1 MIIGFT
7 GIELP
12 QGKIKFHDQK
22 LITLVN
28 KDNPKKVSPYFFEFV
43 LDDFIQSFAIIVPKD
58 KILDILIYDM
68 EKIENRIQRTSNPI
82 EIKLLEKCMNS
93 LEQEIPL
100 CDVVFDDS
108 SKTMLDLLSLA
119 SMKPMVLL
127 KGNEDINDIIS
138 LTIDKADYM
147 FFYTSGAQES
157 HAWFV
162 PKGTDIISCA
172 AKIHTDLARGFI
184 KGDVVKYQDY
194 LEHHNFNECKT
205 KGVAKMV
212 DKDYI
217 VNPHEIIEIRF
228 NI

>member
-28 KDNPKKVSPYFFEFV
+28 KDNPKKISPYFFEFV
-43 LDDFIQSFAIIVPKD
+43 LDAFIQSFAIIVPKD

-82 EIKLLEKCMNS
+82 ETKLLGKCMNS

-100 CDVVFDDS
+100 CDIVFDDS
-108 SKTMLDLLSLA
+108 SKTILDLLSLA

-127 KGNEDINDIIS
+127 KGNEDINDIIF
-138 LTIDKADYM
+138 LTIDKANYM
-147 FFYTSGAQES
+147 FFYTSGIQES

-162 PKGTDIISCA
+162 PQGSDIITCA

-184 KGDVVKYQDY
+184 KGDVVKYEDY

-217 VNPHEIIEIRF
+217 VSPHEIIEIRF

>member
-28 KDNPKKVSPYFFEFV
+28 KDNPKKISPYFFEFV
-43 LDDFIQSFAIIVPKD
+43 LDDFIKSFAIIVPKD

-82 EIKLLEKCMNS
+82 ETKLLGKCMNS

-119 SMKPMVLL
+119 SMKPIVLL
-127 KGNEDINDIIS
+127 KGDEDINNIIF
-138 LTIDKADYM
+138 LAIEKAAYM
-147 FFYTSGAQES
+147 FFYTSGIQES

-172 AKIHTDLARGFI
+172 GKIHTDLARGFI

-217 VNPHEIIEIRF
+217 VSPHELIEIRF
-228 NI
+228 NV

>member
-1 MIIGFT
+1 MDNF
-7 GIELP
+7 
-12 QGKIKFHDQK
+12 IK
-22 LITLVN
+22 
-28 KDNPKKVSPYFFEFV
+28 
-43 LDDFIQSFAIIVPKD
+43 SFAIIVPKD
-58 KILDILIYDM
+58 KILDILIYDI
-68 EKIENRIQRTSNPI
+68 EKIENRMQGTANQI
-82 EIKLLEKCMNS
+82 ETKLMKKCINY

-108 SKTMLDLLSLA
+108 EKQMLDLLSLI
-119 SMKPMVLL
+119 SMKPIVLL
-127 KGNEDINDIIS
+127 KGDEDINNIIS
-138 LTIDKADYM
+138 LAIDKADYM
-147 FFYTSGAQES
+147 FFYTSGTQES

-162 PKGTDIISCA
+162 PKGSDIIACA

-194 LEHHNFNECKT
+194 LDHHNFNECKA

-217 VNPHEIIEIRF
+217 VSPHEIIEIRF

>member
-7 GIELP
+7 GIDLP

-22 LITLVN
+22 LIDLIN
-28 KDNPKKVSPYFFEFV
+28 KDNPKKISPYFFEFV
-43 LDDFIQSFAIIVPKD
+43 LDDFIKSFAIIVPKD
-58 KILDILIYDM
+58 NILDILILDM

-82 EIKLLEKCMNS
+82 ETKLLENCMNS
-93 LEQEIPL
+93 LEQEVPL
-100 CDVVFDDS
+100 CDVIFDES
-108 SKTMLDLLSLA
+108 SKIMLDLLSLA

-138 LTIDKADYM
+138 LTIDKANYM
-147 FFYTSGAQES
+147 FFYTSGIQES

-162 PKGTDIISCA
+162 PQGSNIITCA
-172 AKIHTDLARGFI
+172 AKIHTDLAHGFI
-184 KGDVVKYQDY
+184 KGDVVKYEDY
-194 LEHHNFNECKT
+194 LDHHNFNECKT

-217 VNPHEIIEIRF
+217 VNPNEVIEIRF

>member
-1 MIIGFT
+1 MIIGFS
-7 GIELP
+7 GIDLP
-12 QGKIKFHDQK
+12 QCKIKFHDQK

-28 KDNPKKVSPYFFEFV
+28 KDNPKKISPYFFEFV
-43 LDDFIQSFAIIVPKD
+43 LDNFIQSFAIIVPKD

-68 EKIENRIQRTSNPI
+68 EKIEHRMQRTSNQI
-82 EIKLLEKCMNS
+82 EIKLIKKCINY

-108 SKTMLDLLSLA
+108 EKQMLDLLSLI
-119 SMKPMVLL
+119 SMKPIVLL
-127 KGNEDINDIIS
+127 KGDEDINNIIS
-138 LTIDKADYM
+138 LAIDKADYM
-147 FFYTSGAQES
+147 FFYTSGTQES

-162 PKGTDIISCA
+162 PKGSDIISCA

-194 LEHHNFNECKT
+194 LEHHNFNECKA

-217 VNPHEIIEIRF
+217 VSPHEIIEIRF

>member
-22 LITLVN
+22 LINLIN
-28 KDNPKKVSPYFFEFV
+28 KDNPKKNSPYFFEFV
-43 LDDFIQSFAIIVPKD
+43 LDDFIRSFAIVVLEE

-68 EKIENRIQRTSNPI
+68 ENIENRMKRISNPI
-82 EIKLLEKCMNS
+82 ETKLMKKCMNY
-93 LEQEIPL
+93 LDQEIPL
-100 CDVVFDDS
+100 CEISFDDS
-108 SKTMLDLLSLA
+108 EKEMLNLLSLT
-119 SMKPMVLL
+119 STKPIVLL
-127 KGNEDINDIIS
+127 QGDEDINNIILRS
-138 LTIDKADYM
+138 IDKADYM
-147 FFYTSGAQES
+147 FFYTSGIQES

-162 PKGTDIISCA
+162 PKDSDIITCA

-205 KGVAKMV
+205 KGVAKLV

-217 VNPHEIIEIRF
+217 VNPHEVIEIRF

>member
-22 LITLVN
+22 LITLAD
-28 KDNPKKVSPYFFEFV
+28 KDKPKKISPYFFEFV
-43 LDDFIQSFAIIVPKD
+43 LDEFVQSFAIVVPKD

-68 EKIENRIQRTSNPI
+68 EKIENRMQRISNPI
-82 EIKLLEKCMNS
+82 ETKLMENCMNYLDKEMPLS
-93 LEQEIPL
+93 DVSFDNSEQQLLSP
-100 CDVVFDDS
+100 
-108 SKTMLDLLSLA
+108 LSLA
-119 SMKPMVLL
+119 SMKPIVLL
-127 KGNEDINDIIS
+127 KGDEEINNIIF
-138 LTIDKADYM
+138 LTIEKADYM
-147 FFYTSGAQES
+147 FFYTSGIQES
-157 HAWFV
+157 HSWFV
-162 PKGTDIISCA
+162 PKGSDIISCA
-172 AKIHTDLARGFI
+172 GKIHSDLARGFI

-217 VNPHEIIEIRF
+217 VSPNEVIEIRF

>member
-28 KDNPKKVSPYFFEFV
+28 KDNPKKISPYFFEFV

-68 EKIENRIQRTSNPI
+68 EKIENRIQRTSNAI
-82 EIKLLEKCMNS
+82 EAKLLGKCMNS

-100 CDVVFDDS
+100 CDVVFDDT

-119 SMKPMVLL
+119 SMKPIVLL
-127 KGNEDINDIIS
+127 KDNEDVNDIIS
-138 LTIDKADYM
+138 MTIDKADYM
-147 FFYTSGAQES
+147 FFYTSGIQES

-162 PKGTDIISCA
+162 PQGSEIITCA
-172 AKIHTDLARGFI
+172 GNIHTDLARGFI

-205 KGVAKMV
+205 KGVSNMV

-217 VNPHEIIEIRF
+217 VNPNEVIEIRF

>member
-1 MIIGFT
+1 MIIGFS
-7 GIELP
+7 GIDLP

-28 KDNPKKVSPYFFEFV
+28 KDNPQKISPYFFEFV
-43 LDDFIQSFAIIVPKD
+43 LDNFIQSIAIIVPKD

-68 EKIENRIQRTSNPI
+68 EKIENRIKRTSNPI
-82 EIKLLEKCMNS
+82 ETKLMGKCMNY

-100 CDVVFDDS
+100 YDVGFDDS
-108 SKTMLDLLSLA
+108 EKQILDPLSLT
-119 SMKPMVLL
+119 SMKPIVLL
-127 KGNEDINDIIS
+127 EGDEDINDIIS
-138 LTIDKADYM
+138 LSIDKADYM
-147 FFYTSGAQES
+147 FFYTSGTQES

-217 VNPHEIIEIRF
+217 VSPHEVIEIRF

>member
-22 LITLVN
+22 LITLAD
-28 KDNPKKVSPYFFEFV
+28 KDKPKKISPYFFEFV
-43 LDDFIQSFAIIVPKD
+43 LDEFIQSFAIVVPKD

-68 EKIENRIQRTSNPI
+68 EKIENRMQRISNPI
-82 EIKLLEKCMNS
+82 ETKLMEKCMNY
-93 LEQEIPL
+93 LDQEILL
-100 CDVVFDDS
+100 CDVSFDDS
-108 SKTMLDLLSLA
+108 EKQLLNLLSLT
-119 SMKPMVLL
+119 SMKPIVLL
-127 KGNEDINDIIS
+127 KGDEEINNIIF
-138 LTIDKADYM
+138 LAIEKANYM
-147 FFYTSGAQES
+147 FFYTSGIQES
-157 HAWFV
+157 HSWFV
-162 PKGTDIISCA
+162 PKGSDIISCA

-194 LEHHNFNECKT
+194 LEYHNFNECKT

-217 VNPHEIIEIRF
+217 VNPHEVIEIRF

>member
-28 KDNPKKVSPYFFEFV
+28 KDNPKKISPYFFEFV

-68 EKIENRIQRTSNPI
+68 EKIENRIQRTSNLI
-82 EIKLLEKCMNS
+82 ETKLMEKCMNY
-93 LEQEIPL
+93 LDQEIPL
-100 CDVVFDDS
+100 CDVRFDDLE
-108 SKTMLDLLSLA
+108 KQMLKLLSLT
-119 SMKPMVLL
+119 SMKPIVLL
-127 KGNEDINDIIS
+127 KEDEDINNIIF
-138 LTIDKADYM
+138 LAIEKAGYM
-147 FFYTSGAQES
+147 FFYTSGIQES
-157 HAWFV
+157 HSWFV
-162 PKGTDIISCA
+162 PKGSDIITCA

-184 KGDVVKYQDY
+184 KGDVVKHKDY

-217 VNPHEIIEIRF
+217 VSPHEVIEIRF

>member
-12 QGKIKFHDQK
+12 QGKIKFHDQN
-22 LITLVN
+22 LINLVN
-28 KDNPKKVSPYFFEFV
+28 KDNPKKESPYFFEFV
-43 LDDFIQSFAIIVPKD
+43 LDDFIRSFAIVVPKD

-68 EKIENRIQRTSNPI
+68 ENIENRMQRISNSM
-82 EIKLLEKCMNS
+82 ETKLMKKCMNY

-100 CDVVFDDS
+100 CDVSFDVS
-108 SKTMLDLLSLA
+108 EKQILKLLSLT
-119 SMKPMVLL
+119 SMKPIVLL
-127 KGNEDINDIIS
+127 KDDEDINNIIS
-138 LTIDKADYM
+138 MAIEKADYM
-147 FFYTSGAQES
+147 FFYTSGIQES
-157 HAWFV
+157 HSWLV
-162 PKGTDIISCA
+162 PKGTDIITCA

-205 KGVAKMV
+205 KGIAKMV

-217 VNPHEIIEIRF
+217 VNADEVIEIRF
-228 NI
+228 NV

>member
-7 GIELP
+7 GLELP
-12 QGKIKFHDQK
+12 QGKIKFHDEK
-22 LITLVN
+22 LITLSD
-28 KDNPKKVSPYFFEFV
+28 KDKPKKISPYFFEFV
-43 LDDFIQSFAIIVPKD
+43 LDEFVQSFAIVVPKD

-82 EIKLLEKCMNS
+82 ETKLLGKCMNS

-100 CDVVFDDS
+100 CDVGFDDT

-119 SMKPMVLL
+119 SMKPIALL

-147 FFYTSGAQES
+147 FFYTSGIQES

-162 PKGTDIISCA
+162 PQGSDIITCA

-184 KGDVVKYQDY
+184 KGDVVKYEDY
-194 LEHHNFNECKT
+194 LDCHNFNECKT

-217 VNPHEIIEIRF
+217 VHPNDVIEIRF

>member
-1 MIIGFT
+1 MIIGYT

-28 KDNPKKVSPYFFEFV
+28 KDNPKKISPYFFEFV
-43 LDDFIQSFAIIVPKD
+43 LDNFIQSIAIIVPKE
-58 KILDILIYDM
+58 KILDILILDM
-68 EKIENRIQRTSNPI
+68 EKIENRMQRTFNPI
-82 EIKLLEKCMNS
+82 ETKLMEKCLHY

-100 CDVVFDDS
+100 CDVDFDDS
-108 SKTMLDLLSLA
+108 EKQILDLLSLT
-119 SMKPMVLL
+119 SMKPIVLL
-127 KGNEDINDIIS
+127 QGDEGINNIIS
-138 LTIDKADYM
+138 LAIDKADHM
-147 FFYTSGAQES
+147 FFYTSGIQES

-162 PKGTDIISCA
+162 PKGSDIISCA

-184 KGDVVKYQDY
+184 KGDVVKYEDY
-194 LEHHNFNECKT
+194 LEYHNFNECKT

-212 DKDYI
+212 GKDYI
-217 VNPHEIIEIRF
+217 VNPDEVIEIRF

>member
-7 GIELP
+7 GIDLP

-28 KDNPKKVSPYFFEFV
+28 KDNPKKISPYFFEFV
-43 LDDFIQSFAIIVPKD
+43 LDNFIQSIAIIVPKD

-68 EKIENRIQRTSNPI
+68 EKIENRMQRTTNPI
-82 EIKLLEKCMNS
+82 ETKLMEKCMNY

-100 CDVVFDDS
+100 CDVDFDDS
-108 SKTMLDLLSLA
+108 EKQMLDLLSLT
-119 SMKPMVLL
+119 SIKPIVLL
-127 KGNEDINDIIS
+127 KGDEDINNIIS
-138 LTIDKADYM
+138 LAIDKADYM
-147 FFYTSGAQES
+147 FFYTSGRQES

-162 PKGTDIISCA
+162 PKGSDIIACA

-194 LEHHNFNECKT
+194 LDHHNFNECKA

-212 DKDYI
+212 NKDYI
-217 VNPHEIIEIRF
+217 VSPHEIIEIRF

>member
-28 KDNPKKVSPYFFEFV
+28 KDNPKKISPYFFEFV

-68 EKIENRIQRTSNPI
+68 EKIENRMQRTSNPI
-82 EIKLLEKCMNS
+82 ETKLLGKCMNS

-100 CDVVFDDS
+100 CDVVFDGS
-108 SKTMLDLLSLA
+108 SKIILDLLSLA

-127 KGNEDINDIIS
+127 KGKEDINDIIS

-147 FFYTSGAQES
+147 FFYTSGIQES

-162 PKGTDIISCA
+162 PQGSDIITCA

-184 KGDVVKYQDY
+184 KGDVVKYEDY
-194 LEHHNFNECKT
+194 LDHHNFNECKT

-217 VNPHEIIEIRF
+217 VNPNEVIEIRF

>member
-1 MIIGFT
+1 MIIGFS
-7 GIELP
+7 GIDLP

-22 LITLVN
+22 LINLVN
-28 KDNPKKVSPYFFEFV
+28 KDNPKKISPYFFEFV
-43 LDDFIQSFAIIVPKD
+43 LDNFIQSFAIIIPKD

-82 EIKLLEKCMNS
+82 ETKLLGKCMNS

-100 CDVVFDDS
+100 CDVVFDES
-108 SKTMLDLLSLA
+108 SKTILDQLSLA

-147 FFYTSGAQES
+147 FFYTSGIQES

-162 PKGTDIISCA
+162 PQGSDIITCA
-172 AKIHTDLARGFI
+172 AKIHRDLARGFI
-184 KGDVVKYQDY
+184 KGDVVKYEDY
-194 LEHHNFNECKT
+194 LDHHNFNECKT

-217 VNPHEIIEIRF
+217 VNPNEVIEIRF

>member
-22 LITLVN
+22 LITLAN
-28 KDNPKKVSPYFFEFV
+28 KDKPKKISPYFFEFV
-43 LDDFIQSFAIIVPKD
+43 LDEFIQSFVIVVPKD
-58 KILDILIYDM
+58 KVLDILIYDM
-68 EKIENRIQRTSNPI
+68 EKIENRMQRISNPI
-82 EIKLLEKCMNS
+82 ETKLMEKCMNYID
-93 LEQEIPL
+93 QEILL
-100 CDVVFDDS
+100 CDVSFNDS
-108 SKTMLDLLSLA
+108 EKELLKLLSLI
-119 SMKPMVLL
+119 SMKPIVLL
-127 KGNEDINDIIS
+127 KSDEEINNIIF
-138 LTIDKADYM
+138 LAIEKADYM
-147 FFYTSGAQES
+147 FFYTSGIQES
-157 HAWFV
+157 HSWFV
-162 PKGTDIISCA
+162 PKGSDIISCA

-217 VNPHEIIEIRF
+217 VSPHEVIEIRF

>member
-1 MIIGFT
+1 MIIGFS
-7 GIELP
+7 GIDLP

-28 KDNPKKVSPYFFEFV
+28 KDNPKKISPYFFEFV
-43 LDDFIQSFAIIVPKD
+43 LDNFIQSFAIIVPKD

-68 EKIENRIQRTSNPI
+68 EKIENRMQRISNPI
-82 EIKLLEKCMNS
+82 EIKLMEKCMNY
-93 LEQEIPL
+93 LDQEILL
-100 CDVVFDDS
+100 CDISFNDS
-108 SKTMLDLLSLA
+108 EKELLKLLSLI
-119 SMKPMVLL
+119 SMKPIVLL
-127 KGNEDINDIIS
+127 KGDEEINNIIF
-138 LTIDKADYM
+138 LAIEKADYM
-147 FFYTSGAQES
+147 FFYTSGIQES
-157 HAWFV
+157 HSWFV
-162 PKGTDIISCA
+162 PKGSDIISCA

-194 LEHHNFNECKT
+194 LEYHNFNECKT

-217 VNPHEIIEIRF
+217 VNPHEVIEIRF

>member
-28 KDNPKKVSPYFFEFV
+28 KDNPKKISPYFFEFV
-43 LDDFIQSFAIIVPKD
+43 LDDFIRSFAIVVPKN
-58 KILDILIYDM
+58 KILDILINDM
-68 EKIENRIQRTSNPI
+68 DNIENRMQRISDPI
-82 EIKLLEKCMNS
+82 ETKLLEKCMNH
-93 LEQEIPL
+93 LDQEMPL
-100 CDVVFDDS
+100 CDVSFDDAEREIL
-108 SKTMLDLLSLA
+108 KPLSLA
-119 SMKPMVLL
+119 SMKPVVLL
-127 KGNEDINDIIS
+127 QGDEDVNHIIS
-138 LTIDKADYM
+138 LAIEQADYM
-147 FFYTSGAQES
+147 FFYTSGPQES

-217 VNPHEIIEIRF
+217 VSPHEVIEIRF

>member
-7 GIELP
+7 GLELP

-22 LITLVN
+22 LITLIN
-28 KDNPKKVSPYFFEFV
+28 KDNPKKNSPYFFEFV
-43 LDDFIQSFAIIVPKD
+43 LDEFIRSFAIIVPKD

-82 EIKLLEKCMNS
+82 EKKLLGNCMNS

-100 CDVVFDDS
+100 CDVIFDDS

-119 SMKPMVLL
+119 SMKPIVLL

-147 FFYTSGAQES
+147 FFYTSGIQES

-162 PKGTDIISCA
+162 PQGSDIITCA

-184 KGDVVKYQDY
+184 KGDVVKYEEYLDY
-194 LEHHNFNECKT
+194 HNFNECKT
-205 KGVAKMV
+205 KEVAKMV

-217 VNPHEIIEIRF
+217 VSPHEIIEIRF